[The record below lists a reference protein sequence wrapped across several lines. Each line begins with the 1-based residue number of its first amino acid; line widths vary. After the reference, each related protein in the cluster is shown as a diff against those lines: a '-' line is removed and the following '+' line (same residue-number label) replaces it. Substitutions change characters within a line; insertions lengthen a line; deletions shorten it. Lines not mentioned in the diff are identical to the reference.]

1 MENPPTPCLWQ
12 APAST
17 QKTKGKPGWPFA
29 GAHGGGLS
37 CRPIGPPTK
46 AGVVP
51 PGSGRRR
58 VQTTNAR
65 AYATLNA
72 RKRTRANRT
81 RTVNFRALPCPR
93 SPIIHSLA
101 GFDCAIHHHH
111 RTSPARP
118 RAPAHKRGP
127 VALGPGDDDELL
139 NKNPPTPCLWQASA
153 STQKIKRKTGP
164 TICRSAR
171 WRVSSG
177 FLLFLVLVAF
187 ALNLLCFTCDSKICI
202 TVRWRKRRSR
212 I

>member
-1 MENPPTPCLWQ
+1 MR
-12 APAST
+12 
-17 QKTKGKPGWPFA
+17 A
-29 GAHGGGLS
+29 GARTVLVNARGGRCSRKSRLCASGGAARRCAASRCAAPGALVRLCDRKKS
-37 CRPIGPPTK
+37 IRRPFGRRQRR
-46 AGVVP
+46 GVVP

-153 STQKIKRKTGP
+153 STQKTKRKTRP
-164 TICRSAR
+164 AIRRSAR
-171 WRVSSG
+171 WRV
-177 FLLFLVLVAF
+177 
-187 ALNLLCFTCDSKICI
+187 
-202 TVRWRKRRSR
+202 RRGASHLR
-212 I
+212 RRAPAHY